1 MEMGIFMGAF
11 TDENFEVSHRAGFF
25 RDRFKDFTGKPWLR
39 WLELISSWL

>member
-11 TDENFEVSHRAGFF
+11 TDENFEVSPRAGFF